1 MTNKDLE
8 VKPYRKTQRQTSI
21 ILNVSVRTV
30 RRMLEEDGRLEWS
43 GNQVSVESIVKE
55 LQRQRPD
62 DDKSVE
68 DIEREINEI
77 TKPPARKRRRREEW
91 YRRRE
96 TERMLEQEI
105 EGIDFDIEDILEI
118 QGELEQVL

>member
-43 GNQVSVESIVKE
+43 GNQVSVESIIKE

-68 DIEREINEI
+68 DIEKEINDA
-77 TKPPARKRRRREEW
+77 TRPPARKRRRRGPGFV
-91 YRRRE
+91 
-96 TERMLEQEI
+96 ERY
-105 EGIDFDIEDILEI
+105 
-118 QGELEQVL
+118 